1 MLRVVVFSTIH
12 NLVMM
17 RASHVVV
24 SQARGLHCSV
34 LRVGLLTILF
44 GLVPNINHHRLRHRF
59 IGSLGYRHA
68 PSKVLMG
75 TAVAALA
82 RRHAIAAPIA
92 TLDSLGPTNISG
104 SLISITS
111 GCRCRTQQAPS
122 CISCSPSV
130 ALKEICPR
138 LTLLLRGRWAIEI
151 VKHQVHIGSLFPL
164 QMINDCFVS
173 MYLNLDICLGLAG

>member
-1 MLRVVVFSTIH
+1 MLCVVFSTIH

-17 RASHVVV
+17 RASHVIVV
-24 SQARGLHCSV
+24 SQARGLHCGV

-82 RRHAIAAPIA
+82 RRHAIAAAIA

-111 GCRCRTQQAPS
+111 GCRCRTHQAPS

-138 LTLLLRGRWAIEI
+138 LTLLLRGR
-151 VKHQVHIGSLFPL
+151 
-164 QMINDCFVS
+164 
-173 MYLNLDICLGLAG
+173 